1 MWAQLIVVISL
12 EESRCEIPPGW
23 LGLRPYAHEI
33 LKLDC
38 QQNRYG
44 GMSMIKKTGLV
55 FVAAVSMGTI
65 ANSAM
70 ADSTA

>member
-1 MWAQLIVVISL
+1 
-12 EESRCEIPPGW
+12 
-23 LGLRPYAHEI
+23 
-33 LKLDC
+33 
-38 QQNRYG
+38 
-44 GMSMIKKTGLV
+44 MSMIKKTVLV